1 MRGRSTC
8 NSRTIE
14 PMTPTPGHID
24 APRCSLAGLREGAGL
39 TLPMVP
45 GVVVFASGFGTL
57 AAQKGLSL
65 SEAMLMSGVV
75 FAGAAQLVVM
85 EAWTHSFTVGALLAL
100 ALVTATV
107 NLRYVLMAASLRPWF
122 GQLPPWQ
129 GYGSML
135 LVVDANWIVAM
146 RYRSGGGSDIGIF
159 LGSSLILWVFFV
171 AGTAPGYLVGALV
184 ADPKRFG
191 LDLLLP
197 IFFAAM
203 LVPMWRGP
211 RTALPWIVAGG
222 CALVVA
228 HLLPGW
234 WFIVGGAIAGSIA
247 GGFVDERR

>member
-1 MRGRSTC
+1 MNQLHGPADT
-8 NSRTIE
+8 
-14 PMTPTPGHID
+14 
-24 APRCSLAGLREGAGL
+24 ARCSLAGLREGAWL
-39 TLPMVP
+39 TLPLLP

-65 SEAMLMSGVV
+65 GEAMLMSALV

-85 EAWTHSFTVGALLAL
+85 EAWTDSFTVGALLGV

-122 GQLPPWQ
+122 GQLAPWQ
-129 GYGSML
+129 GYASMP
-135 LVVDANWIVAM
+135 LVVDANWIIAM
-146 RYRSGGGSDIGIF
+146 RYRAGGGSDVGIF
-159 LGSSLILWVFFV
+159 LGSSLVLWICFV

-203 LVPMWRGP
+203 LVPIWRGP
-211 RTALPWIVAGG
+211 RTALPWTVAGG
-222 CALVVA
+222 SALLIA
-228 HLLPGW
+228 HLVPGW

-247 GGFVDERR
+247 GGFVSERR

>member
-1 MRGRSTC
+1 M
-8 NSRTIE
+8 N
-14 PMTPTPGHID
+14 PLQGHID
-24 APRCSLAGLREGAGL
+24 APRCSLAGLREGARL
-39 TLPMVP
+39 TLPLLP
-45 GVVVFASGFGTL
+45 GVVVFASGFGAL

-65 SEAMLMSGVV
+65 AEAMLMSGIV

-85 EAWTHSFTVGALLAL
+85 EAWTSSFTVGALLGL

-107 NLRYVLMAASLRPWF
+107 NMRYVLMAASLRPWF

-146 RYRSGGGSDIGIF
+146 RYRAAGGSDIGIF
-159 LGSSLILWVFFV
+159 LGSSLMLWVLFV
-171 AGTAPGYLVGALV
+171 AGTAPGYLLGALV

-203 LVPMWRGP
+203 LVPMWHGR
-211 RTALPWIVAGG
+211 RTALPWIAAGG
-222 CALVVA
+222 SALLIAYLV
-228 HLLPGW
+228 PGW
-234 WFIVGGAIAGSIA
+234 WFIVGGAVAGSIA
-247 GGFVDERR
+247 AGFVDERR